1 MYALIDANNYYCSA
15 EIAMRPSLAGRPLVV
30 LSNNDG
36 AIISRSNEA
45 KDLGIKMGAPWFQTR
60 HLCETVGLIGL
71 SANFPL
77 YGDLS
82 SRMMS
87 LAAGMG
93 VSQEIYSIDENF
105 NSLKGL
111 QGDLVKRGHAI
122 RARILTWLGLPTC
135 VGIGATKT
143 LSKLANFIAKQA
155 ERKPGSYPSELAQ
168 VCNLSALPGSDF
180 DAILAATDV
189 GEVWGVGRRIGTQL
203 KELGVHSVLDLARMD
218 PAVARSRWSVVLE
231 RTVRELQGESCI
243 ALEDAPPPKQMIACT
258 RSFGRTITEFGPL
271 SEAVTEYAG
280 RAAEKLRKQGSLVSM
295 LQVFAHTSP
304 HRPGPRFSRGIVV
317 PLRKPTADTRL
328 IAQAAVMGL
337 RRIYE
342 PGFDL
347 IKAGVILLDLVDG
360 DTEQLELQL
369 DEPGAD
375 RSRLMSAMDSL
386 NDRFGKGAVHLAGT
400 GGTKAQREWDM
411 RQERKTPQYTTR
423 FADIPI
429 ARA

>member
-1 MYALIDANNYYCSA
+1 MN
-15 EIAMRPSLAGRPLVV
+15 
-30 LSNNDG
+30 
-36 AIISRSNEA
+36 
-45 KDLGIKMGAPWFQTR
+45 
-60 HLCETVGLIGL
+60 
-71 SANFPL
+71 
-77 YGDLS
+77 
-82 SRMMS
+82 
-87 LAAGMG
+87 
-93 VSQEIYSIDENF
+93 
-105 NSLKGL
+105 
-111 QGDLVKRGHAI
+111 
-122 RARILTWLGLPTC
+122 
-135 VGIGATKT
+135 
-143 LSKLANFIAKQA
+143 
-155 ERKPGSYPSELAQ
+155 
-168 VCNLSALPGSDF
+168 
-180 DAILAATDV
+180 
-189 GEVWGVGRRIGTQL
+189 
-203 KELGVHSVLDLARMD
+203 

-231 RTVRELQGESCI
+231 RTVRELQGEPCI

-258 RSFGRTITEFGPL
+258 RSFGRVVSEFEPL

-280 RAAEKLRKQGSLVSM
+280 RAAEKLRKQGSLASQ

-304 HRPGPRFSRGIVV
+304 HRPGPRFSRGVVV

-375 RSRLMSAMDSL
+375 RSRLMTAMDSL
-386 NDRFGKGAVHLAGT
+386 NDRYGKGAVHLGGT

>member
-1 MYALIDANNYYCSA
+1 MYALIDGNNYYCQC
-15 EIAMRPSLAGRPLVV
+15 ERVFRPSLVGRPLVV

-36 AIISRSNEA
+36 AVVSRSNEA

-60 HLCETVGLIGL
+60 HLCETVGLVGV

-77 YGDLS
+77 YGELS

-93 VSQEIYSIDENF
+93 VYQEIYSIDESF
-105 NSLKGL
+105 NTLNGL
-111 QGDLVKRGHAI
+111 TGDLVKRGHAI
-122 RARILTWLGLPTC
+122 RSRILTWLGLPTC
-135 VGIGATKT
+135 VGIGATKS
-143 LSKLANFIAKQA
+143 LSKLANHVAKQA
-155 ERKPGSYPSELAQ
+155 ERKPGSYPAELAQ

-189 GEVWGVGRRIGTQL
+189 GEVWGVGRRIGAQL
-203 KELGVHSVLDLARMD
+203 NELGVLTALDLARMN
-218 PAVARSRWSVVLE
+218 PSVARSRWSVVLE
-231 RTVRELQGESCI
+231 RTVRELQGEPCI

-258 RSFGRTITEFGPL
+258 RSFGRTVSEFVPL
-271 SEAVTEYAG
+271 AEAVTEYAG
-280 RAAEKLRKQGSLVSM
+280 RAAEKLRKQGSLATM

-386 NDRFGKGAVHLAGT
+386 NDRFGKGAVHLGGT
-400 GGTKAQREWDM
+400 GGTKAQRDWDM